1 MKKILAFGSFI
12 LGLNVQ
18 AQNDSI
24 QKLKLSGYAEV
35 YYTYDFNQPKNN
47 QLPNYLYSFN
57 RHNEVNLNFG
67 TIQLQYN
74 DERVRGNLA
83 LMAGTYVQS
92 NLAAEPD
99 GLRNIYEANISVK
112 LSKNKNLWL
121 DAGIMPS
128 HIGFESAI
136 GANVATLTRSIQ
148 AENSPYFST
157 GVKLGYISSNNKW
170 AMSLHYLNGWQRIK
184 RLDGNSTPAFGH
196 QITYTPNEKFS
207 INSSS
212 FIGSDTPD
220 SLRQMRYFHHLY
232 AVFKPIKK
240 LSITAG
246 FDIGAQQKSKG
257 SDSYYIW
264 YSPILVGQYTFNE
277 KWSATARAEYYA
289 DEKGVIISTNTQN
302 GFKTVGFSL
311 NLDHYFTNNLM
322 WRTEIR
328 SFSSKDDIYF
338 RNDKNVSNET
348 FFTTSLA
355 LKL

>member
-67 TIQLQYN
+67 TIQLQYT
-74 DERVRGNLA
+74 DERIG
-83 LMAGTYVQS
+83 
-92 NLAAEPD
+92 
-99 GLRNIYEANISVK
+99 VK

-157 GVKLGYISSNNKW
+157 GVKLSYISPNNKW

-220 SLRQMRYFHHLY
+220 SLRQMRYFHNLY

-257 SDSYYIW
+257 SDSYNIW

>member
-1 MKKILAFGSFI
+1 
-12 LGLNVQ
+12 
-18 AQNDSI
+18 
-24 QKLKLSGYAEV
+24 
-35 YYTYDFNQPKNN
+35 
-47 QLPNYLYSFN
+47 
-57 RHNEVNLNFG
+57 
-67 TIQLQYN
+67 
-74 DERVRGNLA
+74 
-83 LMAGTYVQS
+83 
-92 NLAAEPD
+92 
-99 GLRNIYEANISVK
+99 
-112 LSKNKNLWL
+112 
-121 DAGIMPS
+121 
-128 HIGFESAI
+128 
-136 GANVATLTRSIQ
+136 
-148 AENSPYFST
+148 
-157 GVKLGYISSNNKW
+157 
-170 AMSLHYLNGWQRIK
+170 MSLHYLNGWQRIK

-289 DEKGVIISTNTQN
+289 DEKGVIISTDSQN

-328 SFSSKDDIYF
+328 NFSSKDDIYF